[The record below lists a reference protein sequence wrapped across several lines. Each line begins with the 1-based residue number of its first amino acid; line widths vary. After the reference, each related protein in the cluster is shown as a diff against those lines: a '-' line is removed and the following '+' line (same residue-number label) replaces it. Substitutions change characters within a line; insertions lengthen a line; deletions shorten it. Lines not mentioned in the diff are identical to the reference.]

1 MRSQAIVRFTAS
13 LTFLVILSGCSMQS
27 SYKPDN
33 QAFDNFDISQECVTQ
48 VQMFEDIRK
57 ISINLLDPKDLFNS
71 LRDMRR
77 YTYFMSDLTMKKPN
91 CFPSDL
97 SKTWAESA
105 KDMQDINGD
114 TDEEIQ
120 SMITEVAF
128 EYYQVLNNQ

>member
-1 MRSQAIVRFTAS
+1 MRSQAIVRFTTS
-13 LTFLVILSGCSMQS
+13 LTFLVILSGCSTQS

-33 QAFDNFDISQECVTQ
+33 QAFNNFDISQECVTP
-48 VQMFEDIRK
+48 VQIFEEYRK
-57 ISINLLDPKDLFNS
+57 ITVNLLDPQNLANS
-71 LRDMRR
+71 LRESRR
-77 YTYFMSDLTMKKPN
+77 YTYAMADLTMKEPN

-97 SKTWAESA
+97 SKTWVESA
-105 KDMQDINGD
+105 KSMQNISGD